1 MQDTETEAID
11 REAEVQNNLCS
22 VEGGLLEFAHLERC
36 GLQIEKHHIDDIC
49 FDLIQPD
56 FETALA
62 SRDPDED
69 AEPLQNQVTADE
81 LLNVAASKGARTL
94 VMTNYAA
101 KGFMQ
106 EMMFGTLALLA
117 SRKAPLPLLLIPPGH
132 SFE

>member
-1 MQDTETEAID
+1 
-11 REAEVQNNLCS
+11 VCLYC
-22 VEGGLLEFAHLERC
+22 V
-36 GLQIEKHHIDDIC
+36 QIEKHHIDDIC

-62 SRDPDED
+62 SMDPEEG

-81 LLNVAASKGARTL
+81 LLNVAHGKSARAL
-94 VMTNYAA
+94 VMTNYAS

-106 EMMFGTLALLA
+106 EMMFGTLSLLA
-117 SRKAPLPLLLIPPGH
+117 SRKAPLPLLLIPPGS

>member
-1 MQDTETEAID
+1 MLRVPGA
-11 REAEVQNNLCS
+11 VQ
-22 VEGGLLEFAHLERC
+22 
-36 GLQIEKHHIDDIC
+36 IMKHHIDDIC
-49 FDLIQPD
+49 FDLIQPN
-56 FETALA
+56 FELALA
-62 SRDPDED
+62 SMDPEEEI
-69 AEPLQNQVTADE
+69 EPLQNQVTADE
-81 LLNVAASKGARTL
+81 LLRVAEAKGARTL